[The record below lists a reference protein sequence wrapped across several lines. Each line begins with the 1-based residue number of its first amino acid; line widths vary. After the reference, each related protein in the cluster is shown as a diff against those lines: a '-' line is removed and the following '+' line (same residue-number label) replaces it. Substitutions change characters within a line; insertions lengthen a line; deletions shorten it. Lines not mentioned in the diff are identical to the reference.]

1 VVSATEAPVPA
12 LPVRPLGE
20 QARDL
25 LAKAAN
31 HVLAHGFGDWSL
43 RAIAPALGTSHRM
56 LNYHFGSAEAFW
68 EGVLTE
74 IRHQE
79 LSQRQEV
86 FEGPAGLAASFE
98 SAWQRFSSD
107 RYLPIM
113 QLLFEVLGQALRE
126 RGRHQ
131 AFLDDVVH
139 SWLQP
144 LQLRW
149 QQHALLS
156 DEEARLRA
164 RLELATLR
172 GLLLDLLI
180 TGERQ
185 ATTDALRYFSRL
197 INQAGTPSVAP

>member
-1 VVSATEAPVPA
+1 MNPVEPVPGGSD
-12 LPVRPLGE
+12 RPRSE

-25 LAKAAN
+25 LAKAAA

-43 RAIAPALGTSHRM
+43 RAIAPSLDTSHRM

-79 LSQRQEV
+79 LSQRHAV
-86 FEGPAGLAASFE
+86 FDGPAGLAASLE

-126 RGRHQ
+126 PGRHQ

-144 LQLRW
+144 LQARW
-149 QQHALLS
+149 QRHAELS

-180 TGERQ
+180 TGDHR
-185 ATTDALRYFSRL
+185 ATTDALRYFNRL
-197 INQAGTPSVAP
+197 INPPGTPPVGR